1 MFFYFYYYFRY
12 DEEEGVY
19 SEFIPIGKPNYGISF
34 SDILPPKLKNTKV
47 IDQNTEIIQDMK
59 NGEFVENDR
68 KSKKKKS
75 IRRRVSF
82 DGTDAETENQKE
94 EKLEGNN
101 FISNMENNDNDN
113 DNLSTNEIT
122 MNTNNNNTILIQTLE
137 EIEIENIKKKIKE
150 TKESNKI
157 TELAFQRKE
166 FKELASEILRNT
178 FYNLLLES
186 VHGDYSL
193 MANSVK
199 YVLKE

>member
-1 MFFYFYYYFRY
+1 
-12 DEEEGVY
+12 
-19 SEFIPIGKPNYGISF
+19 
-34 SDILPPKLKNTKV
+34 
-47 IDQNTEIIQDMK
+47 MK
-59 NGEFVENDR
+59 NGEFVESDN

-82 DGTDAETENQKE
+82 DGAVSDTENQKE
-94 EKLEGNN
+94 EGELEGNN
-101 FISNMENNDNDN
+101 FISNMENNDNDSI
-113 DNLSTNEIT
+113 LTNEI
-122 MNTNNNNTILIQTLE
+122 NIDKNNKNNNNTILVQTSE

-193 MANSVK
+193 MADSVK
-199 YVLKE
+199 YLLKE

>member
-1 MFFYFYYYFRY
+1 
-12 DEEEGVY
+12 
-19 SEFIPIGKPNYGISF
+19 
-34 SDILPPKLKNTKV
+34 
-47 IDQNTEIIQDMK
+47 MK
-59 NGEFVENDR
+59 NGEFFESDN

-82 DGTDAETENQKE
+82 DGAVPDTENQKE
-94 EKLEGNN
+94 EGELEGNN
-101 FISNMENNDNDN
+101 FISNMENNDNDSI
-113 DNLSTNEIT
+113 LTNEI
-122 MNTNNNNTILIQTLE
+122 NIDKNNKNNNNTILVQTSE

-193 MANSVK
+193 MADSVK
-199 YVLKE
+199 YLLKE